1 MFNSISGTVTGKFPK
16 QIHID
21 TRGIEW
27 AITVPDVCLDE
38 FPSVG
43 QETRV
48 FTWLNHTE
56 NGMDLY
62 GFARK
67 EERDLFFDLL
77 KVDGIGAKGAIK
89 IMSGVSASQLI
100 SALDAGNLDV
110 LEKINGIGKKTA
122 AKMMLT
128 LKGKLTLPQSGS
140 SVAQTSQ
147 TGEYAVVID
156 SLCSM
161 GYERALCA
169 DAVSKI
175 VLQLASD
182 PAFEKKSRTEK
193 EDIVFKK
200 SLVEMAQ

>member
-1 MFNSISGTVTGKFPK
+1 MFNSISGVVTGKFPK

-38 FPSVG
+38 FPAVG
-43 QETRV
+43 LEARV
-48 FTWLNHTE
+48 YTWLNHTE

-89 IMSGVSASQLI
+89 IMSGVSASQLV

-110 LEKINGIGKKTA
+110 LEKINA
-122 AKMMLT
+122 AIL
-128 LKGKLTLPQSGS
+128 
-140 SVAQTSQ
+140 
-147 TGEYAVVID
+147 
-156 SLCSM
+156 
-161 GYERALCA
+161 
-169 DAVSKI
+169 
-175 VLQLASD
+175 LQQ
-182 PAFEKKSRTEK
+182 R
-193 EDIVFKK
+193 
-200 SLVEMAQ
+200 

>member
-1 MFNSISGTVTGKFPK
+1 MFNSISGTLTGKFPK

-21 TRGIEW
+21 THGIEW

-38 FPSVG
+38 LPAVG

-48 FTWLNHTE
+48 YTWLSHTE

-89 IMSGVSASQLI
+89 IMSGVSASQLV

-122 AKMMLT
+122 AKMMLA
-128 LKGKLTLPQSGS
+128 LKGKLTLPENSAAAVQSP
-140 SVAQTSQ
+140 AAN
-147 TGEYAVVID
+147 EYAVVID

-161 GYERALCA
+161 GYERSLCA

-175 VLQLASD
+175 AAQLASD
-182 PAFEKKSRTEK
+182 ASFAKKSRTEK

-200 SLVEMAQ
+200 SLMEMAQ